1 MTRTAPR
8 RRRRPDKLSQPAPP
22 VAEKRH
28 WIADWAVQLVVLL
41 FAGTSVGW
49 TSIVPTGSMENTVMP
64 GDHLIVDSIAYA
76 PPDRLM
82 GRLLPYQQVKRGDI
96 IVFRYPLDIRQNYV
110 KRVIGMPGDRIR
122 IVDKTVWL
130 NGHPIQEPYKILIDG
145 QRSDYLNNFPR
156 RPDIRIYPRGLV
168 MLQDHVRGGE
178 LIVPEGY
185 YFAMGDNR
193 DNSED
198 SRFWGLV
205 PRENI
210 WGKPVLVFW
219 SFEATTEEFNNRT
232 YWFDA
237 ALHFFS
243 RTRWDHTMR
252 LVRGYDLR

>member
-1 MTRTAPR
+1 MTRAR
-8 RRRRPDKLSQPAPP
+8 RRLPP
-22 VAEKRH
+22 SSKPQRH
-28 WIADWAVQLVVLL
+28 WIAEWAIQLVILL
-41 FAGTSVGW
+41 FGCTSIGW
-49 TSIVPTGSMENTVMP
+49 TSIIPTGSMEQTMMP
-64 GDHLIVDSIAYA
+64 GDHLIVDRIAYSPHGDTA
-76 PPDRLM
+76 AKF
-82 GRLLPYQQVKRGDI
+82 LPYEEVKRGDI

-110 KRVIGMPGDRIR
+110 KRVIGVPGDHIR

-130 NGHPIQEPYKILIDG
+130 NGHPVEEPYKVLIDG
-145 QRSDYLNNFPR
+145 QHSNYLNDFPQSQ
-156 RPDIRIYPRGLV
+156 PDIQIYPRGLV
-168 MLQDHVRGGE
+168 MLQDYVRNGE

-205 PRENI
+205 PRDNI

-219 SFEATTEEFNNRT
+219 SFEASTEQFNNRT
-232 YWFDA
+232 YWFEA

-252 LVRGYDLR
+252 LVRGFDLH

>member
-1 MTRTAPR
+1 MTQRAPR
-8 RRRRPDKLSQPAPP
+8 PRKQASKPP
-22 VAEKRH
+22 LEKRH
-28 WIADWAVQLVVLL
+28 WIADWAVQLVILL
-41 FAGTSVGW
+41 FASTSVGW

-64 GDHLIVDSIAYA
+64 GDHLIVDSLAYST
-76 PPDRLM
+76 PDRLTR
-82 GRLLPYQQVKRGDI
+82 RLLPYQDVKRGDI
-96 IVFRYPLDIRQNYV
+96 IVFRYPLDIKQNYV
-110 KRVIGMPGDRIR
+110 KRVIGMPGDHLR

-130 NGHPIQEPYKILIDG
+130 NGHPLEEPYKILIDG
-145 QRSDYLNNFPR
+145 QRSGYLNNFPR
-156 RPDIRIYPRGLV
+156 QPDIRIYPRGLV
-168 MLQDHVRGGE
+168 MLQEHVRDGE
-178 LIVPEGY
+178 LIVPDGY

-205 PRENI
+205 PRDNI

-219 SFEATTEEFNNRT
+219 SFEATTEQFNNRT

-252 LVRGYDLR
+252 PVRGYDLR